1 LDLVK
6 ESDNEQDMKLPKLK
20 TNEDEDFLKNYY
32 KNKNDDFLIKL
43 KEKKLHKLKE
53 EFMKIEVKIIIFFI
67 IKLS

>member
-1 LDLVK
+1 MDLVK